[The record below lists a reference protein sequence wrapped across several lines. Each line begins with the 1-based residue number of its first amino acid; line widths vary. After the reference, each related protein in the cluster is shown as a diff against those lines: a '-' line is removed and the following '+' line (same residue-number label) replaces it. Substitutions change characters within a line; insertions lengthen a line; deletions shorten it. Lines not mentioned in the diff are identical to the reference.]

1 MKKFH
6 GRYVLKEKNDFK
18 LLNGSEIMSKSSKD
32 QMDQDE
38 KKVLSELVKNANK
51 NIETIAKLC
60 GFSKQKTWRIIKR
73 LESKELIWGYTV
85 IFNEEKM
92 GLKHFTLMV
101 KRSMKTLNETTVNII
116 VSRKLEDLIKE
127 IGITIESSSYV
138 HGDYDWVLTFTAKDI
153 IQAKKFSDSLVL
165 LHPGVIENITIM
177 ETLIFIKKHYILN
190 PEKSR
195 LKEFL

>member
-1 MKKFH
+1 
-6 GRYVLKEKNDFK
+6 
-18 LLNGSEIMSKSSKD
+18 MSKSSKN

-60 GFSKQKTWRIIKR
+60 RFSKQKTWRIIKR
-73 LESKELIWGYTV
+73 LEAKELIWGYTA
-85 IFNEEKM
+85 IFDEEKM
-92 GLKHFTLMV
+92 GLKHFMV
-101 KRSMKTLNETTVNII
+101 LIKRSMKRLDESTIDII
-116 VSRKLEDLIKE
+116 VSRKLEDLIKD

-153 IQAKKFSDSLVL
+153 IHAKKFSDSLLV
-165 LHPGVIENITIM
+165 LHPGSIEKISIM
-177 ETLIFIKKHYILN
+177 ETLMFIKKHYILN

>member
-1 MKKFH
+1 
-6 GRYVLKEKNDFK
+6 
-18 LLNGSEIMSKSSKD
+18 
-32 QMDQDE
+32 
-38 KKVLSELVKNANK
+38 
-51 NIETIAKLC
+51 
-60 GFSKQKTWRIIKR
+60 
-73 LESKELIWGYTV
+73 
-85 IFNEEKM
+85 
-92 GLKHFTLMV
+92 
-101 KRSMKTLNETTVNII
+101 MKTLDETTINKII
-116 VSRKLEDLIKE
+116 SRKLEDLIKE

-153 IQAKKFSDSLVL
+153 IQAKKFSDSLVM

>member
-1 MKKFH
+1 
-6 GRYVLKEKNDFK
+6 
-18 LLNGSEIMSKSSKD
+18 MSKSSKD

-60 GFSKQKTWRIIKR
+60 DFSKQKTWRIIKR
-73 LESKELIWGYTV
+73 LEAKDLIWGYTA

-92 GLKHFTLMV
+92 GLKHFMV
-101 KRSMKTLNETTVNII
+101 MIKRSMKRLDETTINKI
-116 VSRKLEDLIKE
+116 VSRKLEDIIRE

-138 HGDYDWVLTFTAKDI
+138 HGDYDWILTFTAKDI
-153 IQAKKFSDSLVL
+153 IQAKKFSDSLVAM
-165 LHPGVIENITIM
+165 HPGVIDNITIV
-177 ETLIFIKKHYILN
+177 ETLMFIKKHYILN
-190 PEKSR
+190 PEKAR